1 MAGFLQH
8 SPARIIAELI
18 IAGGYGTDPERTVNG
33 DWPIYTGNAPDR
45 PDSLIKVTLTAGMDD
60 GYTNPNSER
69 QEKPGVQILIRSV
82 TEEEGYYKA
91 QQIAIFLDQ
100 TRRRLV
106 HIADIEDIGT
116 GTMSYIL
123 HSIMRTTNVIA
134 LGSDVP
140 AGKRQLFTINAI
152 VTLREC
158 C

>member
-8 SPARIIAELI
+8 SPARIIAELLI
-18 IAGGYGTDPERTVNG
+18 GGGHGTDPERSPNG
-33 DWPIYTGNAPDR
+33 IWPIYTGNAPDR
-45 PDSLIKVTLTAGMDD
+45 PDEIIKVTLTAGMDD
-60 GYTNPNSER
+60 GYTNPNKER
-69 QEKPGVQILIRSV
+69 QEKPGIQILIRSV

-91 QQIAIFLDQ
+91 QTIAIFLDQ
-100 TRRRLV
+100 VQRTLV
-106 HIADIEDIGT
+106 NIAELEDVGT
-116 GTMSYIL
+116 GTMTYIL

-134 LGSDVP
+134 IGSDVP

>member
-8 SPARIIAELI
+8 SPARIIAELLI
-18 IAGGYGTDPERTVNG
+18 SGGHGTDPERSPSG
-33 DWPIYTGNAPDR
+33 AWPIYTGNAPDR
-45 PDSLIKVTLTAGMDD
+45 PDELIKVTLTAGMDD

-69 QEKPGVQILIRSV
+69 QEKPGIQILIRSV

-100 TRRRLV
+100 TRRTLV
-106 HIADIEDIGT
+106 HIADIADVGT
-116 GTMSYIL
+116 GTMTYIL